1 MRSKQSHTDILPPI
15 VETTKKDAHAYGLPK
30 LHKDPVVD
38 RPIISG
44 INSITEA
51 ISKITDY
58 FMKQIIPS
66 TPTHL
71 KDSQTF
77 IKEIK

>member
-1 MRSKQSHTDILPPI
+1 MYFNQLLKQP
-15 VETTKKDAHAYGLPK
+15 KRDAHAYGLPK
-30 LHKDPVVD
+30 LHKDPIVD

-51 ISKITDY
+51 ISKIADY

-66 TPTHL
+66 TATHL
-71 KDSQTF
+71 KD
-77 IKEIK
+77 